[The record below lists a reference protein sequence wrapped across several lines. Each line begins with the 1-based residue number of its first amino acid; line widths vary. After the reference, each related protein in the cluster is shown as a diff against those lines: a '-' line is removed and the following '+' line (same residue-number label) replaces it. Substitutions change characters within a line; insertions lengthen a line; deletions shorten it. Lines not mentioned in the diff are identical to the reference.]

1 MTRLSTFEKRLK
13 RQVVARP
20 AEFFA
25 ATTPGLET
33 LCQRELKA
41 LSLNP
46 SSETPGTGGVTF
58 TGPIQDCYKANL
70 CLRTANRILMRIHVF
85 KASNFPTLKRHLVDF
100 PWELYLQVGSQPLF
114 QITAHRSRLHHSGAI
129 ADRFQNSISRRWA
142 KMGIET
148 DSESDENQSQILFV
162 RVKNDA
168 FTVSLDSSGENLYR
182 RGLKKDI
189 TAAPLRETIASALLI
204 LAQYKPPEPLI
215 DPMSGAGSF
224 SLEAAMQIHNI
235 PPGWFRDF
243 AFYRWPVFKI
253 TDKRWNHIRKHM
265 QKEIIEKAPA
275 TIYATDVDPAA
286 CETLARNSKAAGL
299 SQTIQIANRDFFEFI
314 PDKRNRTPGLIVIN
328 APFGRRI
335 GSFEQSDRLFLNLFN
350 RLKTMWQGW
359 KVGLVIPRRNL
370 LKKVPFYNVPLS
382 IRHGGLQL
390 YLVTGRISG

>member
-1 MTRLSTFEKRLK
+1 MTRLTSFEKRLK

-25 ATTPGLET
+25 ATTPGLES
-33 LCQRELKA
+33 LCQMELRA

-46 SSETPGTGGVTF
+46 KSETPDTGGVTF
-58 TGPIQDCYKANL
+58 TGPLQDCYKANL
-70 CLRTANRILMRIHVF
+70 CLRTANRILMRIHAF
-85 KASNFPTLKRHLVDF
+85 RASNFPTLKKNLTDF
-100 PWELYLQVGSQPLF
+100 PWELYIQAGSKPQFQV
-114 QITAHRSRLHHSGAI
+114 TAHQSRLHHSGAI
-129 ADRFQNSISRRWA
+129 ADRLQDSIARRWRDI
-142 KMGIET
+142 GVET
-148 DSESDENQSQILFV
+148 ETESKEAQHQRLFV
-162 RVKNDA
+162 RAKNDV

-224 SLEAAMQIHNI
+224 SLEAAMRIHNI

-265 QKEIIEKAPA
+265 QGEIIEKTPA
-275 TIYATDVDPAA
+275 NIYATDVDPAA
-286 CETLARNSKAAGL
+286 CETLARNSKAAGF
-299 SQTIQIANRDFFEFI
+299 SQTIQIATRDFFEII
-314 PDKRNRTPGLIVIN
+314 PDKCNRTPGLIVIN

-335 GSFEQSDRLFLNLFN
+335 GSLEQSDRLFINLFN
-350 RLKTMWQGW
+350 RLKAKWQGW
-359 KVGLVIPRRNL
+359 KVGMVIPRRNL
-370 LKKVPFYNVPLS
+370 IKKVPFSNVHLP
-382 IRHGGLQL
+382 IRHGGLRL

>member
-1 MTRLSTFEKRLK
+1 M
-13 RQVVARP
+13 
-20 AEFFA
+20 
-25 ATTPGLET
+25 
-33 LCQRELKA
+33 ELKA

-46 SSETPGTGGVTF
+46 GVETTGSGGVSF
-58 TGPIQDCYKANL
+58 TGPLQDCYKANL

-85 KASNFPTLKRHLVDF
+85 KATNFPTLRKYLADF
-100 PWELYLQVGSQPLF
+100 PWELYLQVGSRPQY
-114 QITAHRSRLHHSGAI
+114 QITAHQSRLHHSGAI
-129 ADRFQNSISRRWA
+129 ADRFQDSIARRWRNI
-142 KMGIET
+142 GIET
-148 DSESDENQSQILFV
+148 ETESEAEQNQILFV
-162 RVKNDA
+162 RVKNDV

-253 TDKRWNHIRKHM
+253 TDKRWRHVRKHV
-265 QKEIIEKAPA
+265 QKEIIEKTPA
-275 TIYATDVDPAA
+275 TIYASDVDPVA
-286 CETLARNSKAAGL
+286 CKTLARNSKAAGF
-299 SQTIQIANRDFFEFI
+299 SETIQIATRDFFEFI
-314 PDKRNRTPGLIVIN
+314 PDKWNRTPGLITIN

-335 GSFEQSDRLFLNLFN
+335 GSLEQSDRLFINLFN
-350 RLKTMWQGW
+350 RLKTKWQGW

-370 LKKVPFYNVPLS
+370 LKKVPFSNVPLS
-382 IRHGGLQL
+382 IRHGGLRL